1 MLEYIEHDNDVTHI
15 WHNSTIVE
23 SIITDRGTKVEI
35 VDRTHWGLTCYMN
48 NCIQSC
54 LFDEKIYHDAL
65 VSKVM
70 HDGVKNVLI
79 LGGGEGST
87 AREVLKWPVER
98 VDMIEW
104 DKDVVDLFKKYPKW
118 CQSWDDQRLH
128 IQYEDVFQWTPSMKY
143 DAIIIDLF
151 EPNEQFV
158 DLVRNAL
165 NWTTSP
171 NGNLVMYAGM
181 KNIKDP
187 PYKKIMHELSNEVSN
202 EVWRGIPLYT
212 HPIKMYSM
220 YIPSFLGEVT
230 FLGF

>member
-1 MLEYIEHDNDVTHI
+1 MSEYIEHDNDLGVTHI

-23 SIITDRGTKVEI
+23 SIITGRGTKVEI
-35 VDRTHWGLTCYMN
+35 VDRPYWGLTCYMD
-48 NCIQSC
+48 NCMQSC
-54 LFDEKIYHDAL
+54 LFDEKIYHEAL

-70 HDGVKNVLI
+70 NDAKTVLI
-79 LGGGEGST
+79 LGGGEGAT

-104 DKDVVDLFKKYPKW
+104 DKDVVDLFKKYPQW
-118 CQSWDDQRLH
+118 SQSWDDKRLH
-128 IQYEDVFQWTPSMKY
+128 IQYEDVFQWKPSMKY

-151 EPNEQFV
+151 EPNEQFI

-165 NWTTSP
+165 NWKTSS

-187 PYKKIMHELSNEVSN
+187 PYKKIMNELSS

-212 HPIKMYSM
+212 HPIKMYSV
-220 YIPSFLGEVT
+220 YVPSFLGEAT
-230 FLGF
+230 FLVSLR